1 MSNTNNAKNGK
12 GDSPRPVDREKFA
25 KNYAEIFRKFRKE
38 ARNKKKGK
46 DKR

>member
-1 MSNTNNAKNGK
+1 MSEAKGGK

-38 ARNKKKGK
+38 AKKKKKGK
-46 DKR
+46 DKA